1 MKIPIVLFLEIRFLK
16 RITPVI
22 ITKTGVRELSVPASA
37 LSIFSS
43 AMQNKNAGIK
53 LPRLPDK
60 KTIDNFCSGILPMY
74 LIVIGNN
81 ISPADKIRNEAIW

>member
-16 RITPVI
+16 RTTPVI
-22 ITKTGVRELSVPASA
+22 ITKTGVRELSVAASA

-60 KTIDNFCSGILPMY
+60 KTIDNFCNGILPIY

>member
-1 MKIPIVLFLEIRFLK
+1 
-16 RITPVI
+16 
-22 ITKTGVRELSVPASA
+22 
-37 LSIFSS
+37 
-43 AMQNKNAGIK
+43 MQNKNAGIK

-60 KTIDNFCSGILPMY
+60 KTIDNFCSGILSIY